1 MKISSIEKIFGRVQE
16 LSLEELAWDAF
27 LNNCDVLIVAE
38 DYFLNYGWKRE
49 VVFDDEEV
57 IILIIVS
64 DIVYTT
70 CQFKKE
76 DRYLEYNVQ
85 ENCAKIVGQ
94 INDENIKERDECIY
108 FLLGK
113 VETMYS
119 EIALKEIKEHGR
131 ENKEKKLQGCNA

>member
-1 MKISSIEKIFGRVQE
+1 MRISSIKKIFGRIQE
-16 LSLEELAWDAF
+16 LSLEDLAWDTY
-27 LNNCDVLIVAE
+27 LNNNDILMAVEGHLM
-38 DYFLNYGWKRE
+38 NYGWKRE
-49 VVFDDEEV
+49 VVFDDEEAIV
-57 IILIIVS
+57 LIIVS
-64 DIVYTT
+64 DIVYTKYL
-70 CQFKKE
+70 FKKE